1 MKTMKFIQ
9 QLGLI
14 EAIVPV
20 VYLDVMG
27 EDRVDIF
34 YQTKIDSNAPEELT
48 IELTANRLSY
58 IATNVS
64 LFVKLT
70 DWINENQTIPEI
82 FLQCGKRLYKI
93 ASVEQNTEVCH
104 IHINK
109 VLDHVR

>member
-20 VYLDVMG
+20 IYLDVMG
-27 EDRVDIF
+27 ENRVDIF
-34 YQTKIDSNAPEELT
+34 HYLSLTSQEPGELT
-48 IELTANRLSY
+48 IELSSNKHST

-93 ASVEQNTEVCH
+93 ASIEQNTEACY
-104 IHINK
+104 IHISK
-109 VLDHVR
+109 VL

>member
-20 VYLDVMG
+20 IYLDVMG
-27 EDRVDIF
+27 DDRVDVF
-34 YQTKIDSNAPEELT
+34 YQVKMDSHTPEELT
-48 IELTANRLSY
+48 IELTANRLSN

-93 ASVEQNTEVCH
+93 ANVEQNKEACY
-104 IHINK
+104 IHITK
-109 VLDHVR
+109 VL

>member
-20 VYLDVMG
+20 IYLDVMG
-27 EDRVDIF
+27 DDRVDVF
-34 YQTKIDSNAPEELT
+34 YQVKLDSHSQNELT
-48 IELTANRLSY
+48 IELTANRLSN

-93 ASVEQNTEVCH
+93 ASVEQSTEACY
-104 IHINK
+104 IHISK
-109 VLDHVR
+109 LL